1 MTTHGRTSARPA
13 GPDPVGRRG
22 STLPR
27 LAALG
32 TTAALLGLLAACGT
46 KPASETAGAP
56 APPPAPSVG
65 PVQAEELPQDLP
77 SYGELPTST
86 PTPATPPTCP
96 KSGVVVQGEEPGAA
110 MGLRVM
116 SLKLTNCGKR
126 PYTLNG
132 YPTVRVLDGDGK
144 PLDIRVA
151 HGSAGI
157 ATLEDFDA
165 APRQVTLRPGQTA
178 VAGLAWRNTV
188 TDATNPAVNG
198 QALDVAPAEGSPRQT
213 VTELIDLGNTGK
225 LGVSP
230 WRALD
235 KPATTP
241 ATRPSPRQSAW
252 TTSR

>member
-13 GPDPVGRRG
+13 DPDPVGRRA

-32 TTAALLGLLAACGT
+32 TTAALLGLLTACGT
-46 KPASETAGAP
+46 KPASEAVGAP
-56 APPPAPSVG
+56 APPPAPSR
-65 PVQAEELPQDLP
+65 PVQAEELPSDLP
-77 SYGELPTST
+77 QYGKLPTRT
-86 PTPATPPTCP
+86 PTPATPPACP
-96 KSGVVVQGEEPGAA
+96 ESGVYVQGEEPSAA

-126 PYTLNG
+126 PYTVKG

-157 ATLEDFDA
+157 ATLDDFDA

-198 QALDVAPAEGSPRQT
+198 EALDVAPAEGSPRQA

-230 WRALD
+230 WHTPKELGET
-235 KPATTP
+235 PATTASP
-241 ATRPSPRQSAW
+241 A
-252 TTSR
+252 SRTG

>member
-1 MTTHGRTSARPA
+1 MTTLGRTSARPA
-13 GPDPVGRRG
+13 DPDPVGRPG

-56 APPPAPSVG
+56 APPPAPSR
-65 PVQAEELPQDLP
+65 PVQAEELPKDLP
-77 SYGELPTST
+77 SYGELPT
-86 PTPATPPTCP
+86 PTPATPPPCP
-96 KSGVVVQGEEPGAA
+96 RSGVVVQGEEPGAA

-126 PYTLNG
+126 PYTVKG

-157 ATLEDFDA
+157 ATLDDFDA

-198 QALDVAPAEGSPRQT
+198 EALDVAPAEGSPRQT

-230 WRALD
+230 WRALA
-235 KPATTP
+235 KPAETP
-241 ATRPSPRQSAW
+241 APRPSAPATPR
-252 TTSR
+252 

>member
-1 MTTHGRTSARPA
+1 MTTHGRTRARPA
-13 GPDPVGRRG
+13 GPDPVGRRA

-32 TTAALLGLLAACGT
+32 TTAALLGLLTACGT
-46 KPASETAGAP
+46 KPASEAVGAP
-56 APPPAPSVG
+56 APPPAPSR
-65 PVQAEELPQDLP
+65 PVQAEELPSDLP
-77 SYGELPTST
+77 QYGRLPTRT

-96 KSGVVVQGEEPGAA
+96 ESGVYVQGEEPSAA

-126 PYTLNG
+126 PYTVKG

-157 ATLEDFDA
+157 ATLDDFDA
-165 APRQVTLRPGQTA
+165 APREVTLRPGQTA

-198 QALDVAPAEGSPRQT
+198 EALDVAPAEGSPRQT

-230 WRALD
+230 WHTLKEPRET
-235 KPATTP
+235 PATTASP
-241 ATRPSPRQSAW
+241 A
-252 TTSR
+252 SRGG